1 MIAPPVVSF
10 MKEYK
15 TSQWPIKNGQV
26 DTDKFDRYLND
37 MQKVGWEFFST
48 TALAAVDGYGTV
60 VLCVFVK
67 ETTETPT

>member
-1 MIAPPVVSF
+1 

-15 TSQWPIKNGQV
+15 TSQWPSNAGLV

-37 MQKVGWEFFST
+37 MQKAGWELFST
-48 TALAAVDGYGTV
+48 TATSNYS

>member
-1 MIAPPVVSF
+1 

-26 DTDKFDRYLND
+26 DSNKLDQYLND
-37 MQKVGWEFFST
+37 MQKAGWELFST
-48 TALAAVDGYGTV
+48 CVIPVWQGAGHV

-67 ETTETPT
+67 ETIETLT

>member
-1 MIAPPVVSF
+1 

-26 DTDKFDRYLND
+26 NTDTFDKYLND
-37 MQKVGWEFFST
+37 MQKVGWSLFST
-48 TALAAVDGYGTV
+48 TAIPVWQGDGNV

-67 ETTETPT
+67 EMTETPT

>member
-1 MIAPPVVSF
+1 

-37 MQKVGWEFFST
+37 MQRAGWELFST
-48 TALAAVDGYGTV
+48 AALHAMYGDGHV

-67 ETTETPT
+67 ESPRTPT

>member
-1 MIAPPVVSF
+1 

-15 TSQWPIKNGQV
+15 SSQWPIKNGVV
-26 DTDKFDRYLND
+26 DTEKFDQYLND
-37 MQKVGWEFFST
+37 MQKAGWELFST
-48 TALAAVDGYGTV
+48 AVIDAMYGGNA

>member
-1 MIAPPVVSF
+1 
-10 MKEYK
+10 MKEFK
-15 TSQWPIKNGQV
+15 TSQWPANAGLV

-37 MQKVGWEFFST
+37 MQKVGWELFST
-48 TALAAVDGYGTV
+48 TATSNYS